1 MSRTYQFNSRK
12 LVTKYF
18 FFLKNKFFF
27 LSKFS
32 KIFKMVGIKKRTQHL
47 KNIAK
52 TSVQSRQEK
61 QKIPEDNEI

>member
-1 MSRTYQFNSRK
+1 
-12 LVTKYF
+12 
-18 FFLKNKFFF
+18 
-27 LSKFS
+27 
-32 KIFKMVGIKKRTQHL
+32 MVGIKKRTQQL

>member
-1 MSRTYQFNSRK
+1 
-12 LVTKYF
+12 
-18 FFLKNKFFF
+18 
-27 LSKFS
+27 
-32 KIFKMVGIKKRTQHL
+32 MVGIKKRTQHL